1 MKKLKVA
8 KVLSLVL
15 VLPAGMVLVT
25 FAVVNRGPVTID
37 FWPLPMDMQAPLSA
51 MIMLSLIVGVIWGG
65 VASWLAAGTGR
76 KRARDT
82 VQRANRAESESRD
95 LKNRVAR
102 LESEVRDTKASAKTA
117 NTPVG
122 PPALPPANAA

>member
-65 VASWLAAGTGR
+65 AASWLAAARVGLSMGAACLFFGHCPSF
-76 KRARDT
+76 RARPSRTLRD
-82 VQRANRAESESRD
+82 ANG
-95 LKNRVAR
+95 LRVSGR
-102 LESEVRDTKASAKTA
+102 
-117 NTPVG
+117 VG
-122 PPALPPANAA
+122 CR

>member
-1 MKKLKVA
+1 
-8 KVLSLVL
+8 
-15 VLPAGMVLVT
+15 MVLVT

-76 KRARDT
+76 KRKTLRDDFDFLLDQRDRKIEAARK
-82 VQRANRAESESRD
+82 S
-95 LKNRVAR
+95 
-102 LESEVRDTKASAKTA
+102 
-117 NTPVG
+117 
-122 PPALPPANAA
+122 

>member
-1 MKKLKVA
+1 MSESSSAKAAIARVMK
-8 KVLSLVL
+8 
-15 VLPAGMVLVT
+15 
-25 FAVVNRGPVTID
+25 
-37 FWPLPMDMQAPLSA
+37 PMPSRVSRF
-51 MIMLSLIVGVIWGG
+51 MLSLIVGVIWGG

-82 VQRANRAESESRD
+82 VQRASRAESESRD

-102 LESEVRDTKASAKTA
+102 LESEVRDTKASAKTT

>member
-25 FAVVNRGPVTID
+25 LAVVNRGPVTID

-76 KRARDT
+76 KRARDNAK
-82 VQRANRAESESRD
+82 RADQAETESRD

-102 LESEVRDTKASAKTA
+102 LESEIRDAKVPSK
-117 NTPVG
+117 TPAG

>member
-1 MKKLKVA
+1 
-8 KVLSLVL
+8 
-15 VLPAGMVLVT
+15 MVLVT

-82 VQRANRAESESRD
+82 VQRANQAESESRD

-102 LESEVRDTKASAKTA
+102 LESEVRDAKAPSKTPA
-117 NTPVG
+117 G
-122 PPALPPANAA
+122 PPALPPANVA

>member
-8 KVLSLVL
+8 KVLWLVL
-15 VLPAGMVLVT
+15 VLPAGIVLVT
-25 FAVVNRGPVTID
+25 FVVVNRGPVTID

-51 MIMLSLIVGVIWGG
+51 MIILSLIVGVIWGG

-82 VQRANRAESESRD
+82 VQRANQAESESRD

-102 LESEVRDTKASAKTA
+102 LESEARDAKAPSKAPA
-117 NTPVG
+117 G

>member
-95 LKNRVAR
+95 LKNRVAL
-102 LESEVRDTKASAKTA
+102 LESEVRDAKAPSKTPA
-117 NTPVG
+117 G

>member
-8 KVLSLVL
+8 KVLSLML
-15 VLPAGMVLVT
+15 VLPAAMVFVT

-51 MIMLSLIVGVIWGG
+51 MIILSLIVGVIWGG

-76 KRARDT
+76 KRARDPT
-82 VQRANRAESESRD
+82 QRANQAESESRA
-95 LKNRVAR
+95 LKHRVAR
-102 LESEVRDTKASAKTA
+102 LESEIRDAKTPSK
-117 NTPVG
+117 TPDG

>member
-82 VQRANRAESESRD
+82 TQRANQAESESRD

-102 LESEVRDTKASAKTA
+102 LESEIRDAKTPSK
-117 NTPVG
+117 TPDG

>member
-1 MKKLKVA
+1 LKKLKVA

-25 FAVVNRGPVTID
+25 LAVVNRGPVTID

-82 VQRANRAESESRD
+82 VQRANRAESETRD

-102 LESEVRDTKASAKTA
+102 LESEVRDTKASAKTS

>member
-37 FWPLPMDMQAPLSA
+37 FWPLSMEMQAPLSA

-76 KRARDT
+76 KHARDT
-82 VQRANRAESESRD
+82 VQRANQAESESRD

-102 LESEVRDTKASAKTA
+102 LELEVRDAKAPSKTPA
-117 NTPVG
+117 G
-122 PPALPPANAA
+122 PQALPPANVA

>member
-37 FWPLPMDMQAPLSA
+37 FWPLPIDMQAPLSA
-51 MIMLSLIVGVIWGG
+51 EQL
-65 VASWLAAGTGR
+65 LAEAEAAEEE
-76 KRARDT
+76 AR
-82 VQRANRAESESRD
+82 QANYDPDQELLD
-95 LKNRVAR
+95 GL
-102 LESEVRDTKASAKTA
+102 
-117 NTPVG
+117 
-122 PPALPPANAA
+122 

>member
-1 MKKLKVA
+1 
-8 KVLSLVL
+8 
-15 VLPAGMVLVT
+15 
-25 FAVVNRGPVTID
+25 
-37 FWPLPMDMQAPLSA
+37 MQAPLSA

-82 VQRANRAESESRD
+82 VQRANQAESESRD

-102 LESEVRDTKASAKTA
+102 LESEVRDAKAPSKTSA
-117 NTPVG
+117 G

>member
-8 KVLSLVL
+8 KVLSLLL
-15 VLPAGMVLVT
+15 VLPAGMVLVA

-102 LESEVRDTKASAKTA
+102 LESEVRDTKASAKTT

-122 PPALPPANAA
+122 PPARPPAKAA

>member
-82 VQRANRAESESRD
+82 VQRANQAESESRD

-102 LESEVRDTKASAKTA
+102 LESEVCDTKASAKTT

-122 PPALPPANAA
+122 PPANAA

>member
-15 VLPAGMVLVT
+15 VLPAAMVFVT

-37 FWPLPMDMQAPLSA
+37 FWPLPIDMQAPLSA
-51 MIMLSLIVGVIWGG
+51 MIILSLIVGVIWGG

-82 VQRANRAESESRD
+82 VQRANQAESESRD

-102 LESEVRDTKASAKTA
+102 LESEVRDAKAPSKTPA
-117 NTPVG
+117 DPS
-122 PPALPPANAA
+122 ALPPANVA